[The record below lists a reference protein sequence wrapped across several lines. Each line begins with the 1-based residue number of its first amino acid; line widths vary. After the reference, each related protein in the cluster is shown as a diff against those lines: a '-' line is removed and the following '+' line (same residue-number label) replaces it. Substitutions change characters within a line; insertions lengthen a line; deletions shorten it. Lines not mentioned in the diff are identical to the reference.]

1 MRKTNK
7 ELEQI
12 ALQIRRD
19 IVEMIYKAQTGH
31 PGGSLSA
38 TEILIALYFEIMGET
53 DRFFLS
59 NGHVCPA
66 LYAVMAEKGMIEKS
80 LLDSY
85 SNLNSPLQGHPE
97 RTKLEVIMNTSG
109 PLGLG
114 LAQAAGYAAIK
125 KDSFVYCMTSDGE
138 HDEGNHW
145 EAVNF
150 AAKYE
155 LGNLIQF
162 IDRNRI
168 QIEGTVEVGNIFPL
182 GTWYAERMHVYYTDE
197 KGLKKPIWFASYG
210 IGPTRVMGTLV
221 EVSHDD
227 KGIIWYPQIAPFD
240 IHLVELPG
248 GNGKEIYEKLK
259 ENNIDVLWDDRDV
272 APGEKFADA
281 DLIGIP
287 VRLVVSERNGDKIE
301 WKERTTD
308 ASELLDFD
316 EVIKRL
322 KK

>member
-97 RTKLEVIMNTSG
+97 RTKLEGIMNTSG

-168 QIEGTVEVGNIFPL
+168 QIEGTVEEIMPL
-182 GTWYAERMHVYYTDE
+182 GNLKE
-197 KGLKKPIWFASYG
+197 KYEASDWNVIEIDG
-210 IGPTRVMGTLV
+210 
-221 EVSHDD
+221 HN
-227 KGIIWYPQIAPFD
+227 F
-240 IHLVELPG
+240 
-248 GNGKEIYEKLK
+248 KEI
-259 ENNIDVLWDDRDV
+259 
-272 APGEKFADA
+272 FDA
-281 DLIGIP
+281 VGKAKSDKQSLPQSGKGKPTVIIANTIFGKG
-287 VRLVVSERNGDKIE
+287 VSYMEGNPDWHARSPSAEEYQK
-301 WKERTTD
+301 
-308 ASELLDFD
+308 ALSEL
-316 EVIKRL
+316 K
-322 KK
+322 